1 MLINDLRELVMSTQ
15 SEATNKGKKFNTFQ
29 ILFVE
34 WLMYFGIL
42 LLLQG
47 EGHTIEEVAS
57 AAVMLL
63 MRIILQVPVLH
74 LLQVMLRIVLVV
86 HIR

>member
-63 MRIILQVPVLH
+63 FLIRFFLF
-74 LLQVMLRIVLVV
+74 LRKAKS
-86 HIR
+86 

>member
-63 MRIILQVPVLH
+63 FIIRFFLFLKKSKS
-74 LLQVMLRIVLVV
+74 
-86 HIR
+86 

>member
-1 MLINDLRELVMSTQ
+1 MSTQ

-63 MRIILQVPVLH
+63 FIIRFFLFLKKSKS
-74 LLQVMLRIVLVV
+74 
-86 HIR
+86 

>member
-47 EGHTIEEVAS
+47 EGHTTEEVAS

-63 MRIILQVPVLH
+63 FIIRFFLFLKKSKS
-74 LLQVMLRIVLVV
+74 
-86 HIR
+86 